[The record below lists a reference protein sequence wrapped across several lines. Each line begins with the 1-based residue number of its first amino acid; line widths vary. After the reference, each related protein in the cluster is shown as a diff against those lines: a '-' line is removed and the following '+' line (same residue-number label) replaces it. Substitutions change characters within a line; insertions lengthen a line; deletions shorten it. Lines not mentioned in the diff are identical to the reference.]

1 MCCGGVLSL
10 CGTRTTAAAPSRG
23 LLNAEKE
30 ASRRFGVARLGVI
43 VEAEDSGDDR
53 SVDGDEST
61 SVEALIPKERWLVT
75 FESLLLTV
83 ATAAAQRVCLSALD
97 AAFESPLLTVATA
110 AAQRVCLSALD
121 AAFESPALAGL
132 LRRRPRSACP
142 MGDSRS
148 IWTTLAKEARRG
160 TLSGEHESGDDE
172 SSGDGGDH
180 MVMPRGEIAHC
191 PALRSKPIGACI
203 GREATR

>member
-1 MCCGGVLSL
+1 MLLVYRAAVCCGGVLSL

-75 FESLLLTV
+75 FESL
-83 ATAAAQRVCLSALD
+83 
-97 AAFESPLLTVATA
+97 LLTVATA